1 MVSLPKIFSNIRLHF
16 KVKLLYSCPLLSSLK
31 DIRMKY
37 KVLAYILKWTN
48 QFSVK
53 KDIEYGSLWKTGCN
67 IAHMLLIYIQPSIS
81 KIAISTYLSGWCAS
95 TFKDKLWIAFSLQ
108 IREALNSSVCWL
120 VSDGQHRSKAISS
133 VHWSTRSC

>member
-1 MVSLPKIFSNIRLHF
+1 MLGFSTQNLFKYQIAF

-48 QFSVK
+48 PFSVR
-53 KDIEYGSLWKTGCN
+53 KDIEYASLWRTGSN

-81 KIAISTYLSGWCAS
+81 RISVSTYLSG
-95 TFKDKLWIAFSLQ
+95 
-108 IREALNSSVCWL
+108 
-120 VSDGQHRSKAISS
+120 
-133 VHWSTRSC
+133 